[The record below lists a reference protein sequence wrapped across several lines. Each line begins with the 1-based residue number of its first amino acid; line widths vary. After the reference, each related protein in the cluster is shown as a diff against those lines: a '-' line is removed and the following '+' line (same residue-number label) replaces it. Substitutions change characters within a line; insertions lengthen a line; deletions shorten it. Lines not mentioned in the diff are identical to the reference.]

1 MMKTYLKKAFQL
13 SDSGAKGL
21 VKSIW
26 SFFLYYVS
34 FVPPMIC
41 VFLFADRLLH
51 AVALLKKNGFLKM
64 NQDYDLVLTDS
75 GRAIASCIY
84 EKHCY
89 FKDRLISA
97 GVSPETA
104 EIEAC
109 RLEHCVSEESFH
121 KLRKTYGY

>member
-1 MMKTYLKKAFQL
+1 
-13 SDSGAKGL
+13 
-21 VKSIW
+21 
-26 SFFLYYVS
+26 
-34 FVPPMIC
+34 
-41 VFLFADRLLH
+41 
-51 AVALLKKNGFLKM
+51 M

-84 EKHCY
+84 RKHCY

-109 RLEHCVSEESFH
+109 RLNTVSVKNLSINFVKH
-121 KLRKTYGY
+121 MGIRAQ

>member
-1 MMKTYLKKAFQL
+1 MTLFSQILEEQSQAASMKT
-13 SDSGAKGL
+13 
-21 VKSIW
+21 
-26 SFFLYYVS
+26 
-34 FVPPMIC
+34 
-41 VFLFADRLLH
+41 LL
-51 AVALLKKNGFLKM
+51 
-64 NQDYDLVLTDS
+64 
-75 GRAIASCIY
+75 
-84 EKHCY
+84 